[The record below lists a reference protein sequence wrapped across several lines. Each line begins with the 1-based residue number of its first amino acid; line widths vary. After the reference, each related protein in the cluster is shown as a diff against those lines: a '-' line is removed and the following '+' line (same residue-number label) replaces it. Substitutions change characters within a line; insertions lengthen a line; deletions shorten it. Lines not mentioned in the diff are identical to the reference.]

1 MTSATEIRQRRMRAG
16 IPVDLVSSRSGV
28 DRCTVS
34 LVERGLLSVPDEKM
48 RQIASAVEELAAAKR
63 LVQAY
68 AISVGY
74 PISAKI

>member
-1 MTSATEIRQRRMRAG
+1 
-16 IPVDLVSSRSGV
+16 
-28 DRCTVS
+28 
-34 LVERGLLSVPDEKM
+34 M